1 MEYETVFHECRTQVV
16 EALRDVDKIESIGE
30 DPSTFINEHF
40 DLNKRHIGWRRDD
53 LIAEI
58 NKYSQDLVQENES
71 NRAKCLQLAVK
82 NNHITR
88 LSQSKVKLIL
98 LRKQLDTFVSFNKTE
113 DQVKFERVKATLS
126 FTKDRLSQILSK
138 YKESLLEFKDPM
150 FIFFDR
156 PVQDVFGKIIDNKQV
171 ESHS

>member
-1 MEYETVFHECRTQVV
+1 M
-16 EALRDVDKIESIGE
+16 
-30 DPSTFINEHF
+30 
-40 DLNKRHIGWRRDD
+40 
-53 LIAEI
+53 
-58 NKYSQDLVQENES
+58 
-71 NRAKCLQLAVK
+71 
-82 NNHITR
+82 
-88 LSQSKVKLIL
+88 KLLL

>member
-58 NKYSQDLVQENES
+58 K
-71 NRAKCLQLAVK
+71 K
-82 NNHITR
+82 
-88 LSQSKVKLIL
+88 
-98 LRKQLDTFVSFNKTE
+98 
-113 DQVKFERVKATLS
+113 
-126 FTKDRLSQILSK
+126 
-138 YKESLLEFKDPM
+138 
-150 FIFFDR
+150 
-156 PVQDVFGKIIDNKQV
+156 
-171 ESHS
+171 